1 MKKREL
7 LNLDNLPYILKKL
20 EELFANKLDKAEL
33 MWSKIAGKPESFPPS
48 SHAHDWNSITS
59 KPGTFPP
66 STHTHDY
73 ISTSASCNK
82 NWNWAWGS
90 GTPTHIWGSQGSSS
104 DFYVYSPDSINAG
117 YAKKAGASGSS
128 TFAGNK
134 TARTI
139 AHGLG
144 RIPVYVGVTPSA
156 DPAGNLGEHWATCDA
171 TNIYV
176 YNSGSG
182 TTAFKWFVV

>member
-1 MKKREL
+1 MKKRDL
-7 LNLDNLPYILKKL
+7 LGLENLPYILKKL
-20 EELFANKLDKAEL
+20 EELFANKLDKTDLKWNKVSE
-33 MWSKIAGKPESFPPS
+33 KP
-48 SHAHDWNSITS
+48 N
-59 KPGTFPP
+59 TFPP
-66 STHTHDY
+66 SEHNHSWDSVASKPSTFSPSEHTHDY

-82 NWNWAWGS
+82 NWNWAWG
-90 GTPTHIWGSQGSSS
+90 TVAPTHIWGSQGSSQ
-104 DFYVYSPDSINAG
+104 DFYVYNPDIVNVG
-117 YAKKAGASGSS
+117 YAKKAGNSGAS

-134 TARTI
+134 AARTI

-156 DPAGNLGEHWATCDA
+156 DPGGNLGEYWSTCDA

-182 TTAFKWFVV
+182 VTGFRWFVV